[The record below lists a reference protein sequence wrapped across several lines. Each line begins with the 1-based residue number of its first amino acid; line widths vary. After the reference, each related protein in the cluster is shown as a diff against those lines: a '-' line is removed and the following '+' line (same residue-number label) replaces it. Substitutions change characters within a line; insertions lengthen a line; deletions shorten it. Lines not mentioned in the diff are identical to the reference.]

1 MKIKKA
7 NACDLQKKTEIPK
20 DSKPVL
26 GEEGTECRYGTACDN
41 IMQAIRELTAFSD
54 DEVAQ
59 DSIANLSVV
68 LFDLQQGGN

>member
-20 DSKPVL
+20 DSEPVL
-26 GEEGTECRYGTACDN
+26 GEENTECKYGTACDS
-41 IMQAIRELTAFSD
+41 IMQAIRDLTAFSD

>member
-1 MKIKKA
+1 MKIKKT
-7 NACDLQKKTEIPK
+7 NACDLQKKTEIPE
-20 DSKPVL
+20 DREPVL
-26 GEEGTECRYGTACDN
+26 GEENTECKYGTACDS
-41 IMQAIRELTAFSD
+41 IMQAIRDLTAFAE